1 MNKLILNKK
10 ILKKTILKWITISF
24 MHDKITPLFMGGQKK

>member
-10 ILKKTILKWITISF
+10 LKKTILKWITISF
-24 MHDKITPLFMGGQKK
+24 MHDKITPLFMGGQKE